1 MVHQASP
8 HTILPDRYF
17 LPSQQT
23 TPPPNQLLTM
33 DESTE
38 LEHTGFLL
46 QKLQELKLW
55 QQQQE
60 AKLLQV
66 HDFEMDQILQK
77 STEDPPTDD
86 DTTIG
91 NLEIIPDSIYTFT
104 SILLFRSRSLKPPF
118 RNQSR
123 TFIIT
128 KLGKSFQFFIK
139 VSKRRRSCRQ
149 TNHSECQNF

>member
-1 MVHQASP
+1 
-8 HTILPDRYF
+8 
-17 LPSQQT
+17 
-23 TPPPNQLLTM
+23 M

-91 NLEIIPDSIYTFT
+91 NLQILTYSVCHLVVQIFLKRNLSSKGFT
-104 SILLFRSRSLKPPF
+104 WS
-118 RNQSR
+118 
-123 TFIIT
+123 
-128 KLGKSFQFFIK
+128 
-139 VSKRRRSCRQ
+139 
-149 TNHSECQNF
+149 

>member
-91 NLEIIPDSIYTFT
+91 T
-104 SILLFRSRSLKPPF
+104 
-118 RNQSR
+118 
-123 TFIIT
+123 
-128 KLGKSFQFFIK
+128 
-139 VSKRRRSCRQ
+139 
-149 TNHSECQNF
+149 